1 MSLVAR
7 LTERVRTV
15 VDGGRAAALPVPPVG
30 FTDGTIALR
39 PWRPSDGLDLAALC
53 DDEAIHR
60 WTSVPRQYKAAEAAG
75 NAAWAEEQRKEG
87 RGVHLAITDA
97 RDAVLLGAVDLTIPG
112 GDRTTGRVSFLLR
125 AGSRGAGHATRAVR
139 LLEPWAFRAVGVD
152 VLEIR
157 PQAGNEDAIGVARRA
172 GFTAAPGSDAPDAE
186 GRVTYVRRAGDPVP
200 EGLQG

>member
-53 DDEAIHR
+53 DDEAIRR
-60 WTSVPRQYKAAEAAG
+60 WTSVPPQYKASDAAG
-75 NAAWAEEQRKEG
+75 NAAWAETQRREG

-97 RDAVLLGAVDLTIPG
+97 RDAVLLGAADLTVAG
-112 GDRTTGRVSFLLR
+112 ADRRTARVSFLLR

-139 LLEPWAFRAVGVD
+139 LLDGWAFRTVGVD

-157 PQAGNEDAIGVARRA
+157 PQAGNEEAIAVARRA
-172 GFTAAPGSDAPDAE
+172 GVNAAPGGDAPDAE
-186 GRVTYVRRAGDPVP
+186 GRITFARRAGDPVP
-200 EGLQG
+200 EIAQG